1 MPPTELQNLLAWAQA
16 ERPDIALFVV
26 SNFLS
31 NPAKAY
37 LDSYRVNQ
45 RPAFKIKVWERPQLE
60 KLAAPRAALLRRHD
74 LIDEPI
80 RRLPA
85 LLKAESELFDKV
97 WYNATW
103 CGWNGSKEVKIVPT
117 PPC

>member
-1 MPPTELQNLLAWAQA
+1 MDCKHAKRGVPPTELQNLLAWSQA
-16 ERPDIALFVV
+16 ERPDIALFIV

-31 NPAKAY
+31 NSTKAY

-60 KLAAPRAALLRRHD
+60 KLAASRLALLRRHN

-80 RRLPA
+80 RS
-85 LLKAESELFDKV
+85 LKTILRAEQEFYDKNLV
-97 WYNATW
+97 HAAQGLDTTNR
-103 CGWNGSKEVKIVPT
+103 
-117 PPC
+117 